1 MNDQAIHQKADE
13 SSRINYIPRSQMKH
27 LTREAVLEEMGPS
40 RISVIALFLILCLLV
55 GSVFWSHTV
64 PVTTA
69 TTTTGK
75 VVPAGNQRIVQHLEG
90 GIVNEILV
98 ADGDTVTEGQT
109 LIRFNRTQREA
120 ELGQIRA
127 RETALR
133 IRETRLRAQIDNIAP
148 DFGDLPLKVPMLVE
162 EARVSLEATLGRIKG
177 QRAVFESKIKQRQKT
192 VEIHRRQAKSLRG
205 QLKLVREAVDMRV
218 RLFKSGH
225 GSRVNVISS
234 QLEMSRVEG
243 SYSDAVASA
252 EQAEVGTIEAENE
265 LAEFLATERDTTL
278 EALSGVLGEL
288 AEVQENLLRLEDRV
302 NRLDV
307 RAPVTG
313 IVHSLSVNTP
323 GAVVESAQ
331 VLLTIIPSNVRL
343 IVESEIPPEDIGHVA
358 VGQPTKVVING
369 FDQRRYGSVLGRLF
383 QLSPTTLIN
392 EEGKPYFKGKIEL
405 DAPVIRTNG
414 VDRPI
419 LPGMTVTADI
429 VTGEQTLLQY
439 LSGPVYN
446 ALSNSFSER

>member
-1 MNDQAIHQKADE
+1 
-13 SSRINYIPRSQMKH
+13 
-27 LTREAVLEEMGPS
+27 
-40 RISVIALFLILCLLV
+40 
-55 GSVFWSHTV
+55 
-64 PVTTA
+64 
-69 TTTTGK
+69 
-75 VVPAGNQRIVQHLEG
+75 
-90 GIVNEILV
+90 
-98 ADGDTVTEGQT
+98 VTEGQT
-109 LIRFNRTQREA
+109 LIRFDRTQREA

-133 IRETRLRAQIDNIAP
+133 IRETRLRAQIDNIEP
-148 DFGDLPLKVPMLVE
+148 EFGNLPQIVPMLVE
-162 EARVSLEATLGRIKG
+162 EARISLEATLGRIEG
-177 QRAVFESKIKQRQKT
+177 QRAVFESKITQRRKT

-205 QLKLVREAVDMRV
+205 QLKLVGEAVDMRV

-234 QLEMSRVEG
+234 QLEMARVEG
-243 SYSDAVASA
+243 SYSDAISSA
-252 EQAEVGTIEAENE
+252 EQAEVGIIEAENE
-265 LAEFLATERDTTL
+265 LAEFLATERDTSL

-302 NRLDV
+302 ARLDI

-313 IVHSLSVNTP
+313 IVHSLSINTP

-358 VGQPTKVVING
+358 VGQQTKVVING
-369 FDQRRYGSVLGRLF
+369 FDQRRYGAVLGRLF

-392 EEGKPYFKGKIEL
+392 EEGMPYFKGKIEL
-405 DAPVIRTNG
+405 DSPVIHTNG

-446 ALSNSFSER
+446 ALSRSFSER